1 MSAARIGI
9 FGLPSYWGPNTEDAM
24 SYHEVIQNPDKFD
37 FTIERLGEAKVSS
50 PLNEHSRLSG
60 ENEGLFVSDDR
71 ILLSREVEEVRRHI
85 TEFGKTPS
93 FEKAGPH
100 NPIFHDPIWSRAAI
114 VTCGGLCP
122 GLNNVIKGL
131 VQSLWF
137 DYGVRTIYG
146 IRYGYQGL
154 TPGFHHAPI
163 LLDPDMVDGI
173 HETGGTILGS
183 SRGQQ
188 DVKGMIDTLQR
199 MNISMLFTIGGDGT
213 IRGAQAI
220 VEEIQKR
227 GLSISVVAIPKT
239 IDNDLQFTDRTFGFE
254 TAVYE
259 TFDVI
264 TAAHMEANGA
274 HNGIGLVKLMGRDSG
289 FIAAYASLASSV
301 VNMCLIPE
309 VPFTIEGENGL
320 LRAIERR
327 WAKGKSH
334 MVIVV
339 AEGAGQDLIEGEAR
353 YDSSGNEL
361 KKDIGPFLI
370 EKINAHFEAAGKEIH
385 IKYFDPSYS
394 IRSAPAHGTD
404 AILCYQLAENAVHAA
419 MAGRTACVA
428 SQWDDTLV
436 LVPFRMAT
444 SRRKQLDLQGSVWRA
459 VLGSTRQNDL
469 FLDRNNKN

>member
-1 MSAARIGI
+1 
-9 FGLPSYWGPNTEDAM
+9 M
-24 SYHEVIQNPDKFD
+24 SYHEVVENPKNFD
-37 FTIERLGEAKVSS
+37 FNVERLGECRVAS
-50 PLNEHSRLSG
+50 PLKPTHLSP
-60 ENEGLFVSDDR
+60 EEIKGLFVGDDR
-71 ILLSREVEEVRRHI
+71 ILLSREVKDVRRHVE
-85 TEFGKTPS
+85 EFGGTPS
-93 FEKAGPH
+93 LEKAGPRSQ
-100 NPIFHDPIWSRAAI
+100 IYHDPTWARAAI

-154 TPGFHHAPI
+154 VPGFHHPPL
-163 LLDPDMVDGI
+163 LLDPDFVDGI
-173 HETGGTILGS
+173 HEMGGTILGS
-183 SRGQQ
+183 SRGRQ
-188 DVKGMIDTLQR
+188 DPKEMVDTLQR

-213 IRGAQAI
+213 LRGAQSI
-220 VEEIQKR
+220 VDEIKRR
-227 GLSISVVAIPKT
+227 GLAISVVAVPKT

-254 TAVYE
+254 SAVYE

-289 FIAAYASLASSV
+289 FIAAYASLANSV
-301 VNMCLIPE
+301 VNICLIPE

-327 WAKGKSH
+327 WKQGKSH

-339 AEGAGQDLIEGEAR
+339 AEGAGQDLIEGEDR
-353 YDSSGNEL
+353 YDASGNLL
-361 KKDIGPFLI
+361 KKDIGKFLVD
-370 EKINAHFEAAGKEIH
+370 KINAHFEKLGKEIH

-419 MAGRTACVA
+419 MSGRTACVV

-436 LVPFRMAT
+436 LVPIKMAT
-444 SRRKQLDLQGSVWRA
+444 LQRKKLDLKGPVWRA
-459 VLGSTRQNDL
+459 VLSSTQQNEL
-469 FLDRNNKN
+469 FFGTRIVD